1 MSLAAGNRLGPY
13 EIQSAIGAGGM
24 GEVYRARD
32 TRLDRTVAIKILPPH
47 VAGDPEFR
55 ERFEREARAVSQL
68 NHPHICTLHDVGRL
82 RADGATAGEG
92 ETVDFLVLEYLDGES
107 LADRLRK
114 GPLPVDQ
121 AIAYATQ
128 IAAALDA
135 AHRRGILHRDLKP
148 GNVMVTASGVKLL
161 DFGLAKTTPASAG
174 AGSGRGTSFSA
185 PVTMTTPLTSQGT
198 ILGTFQYMAPE
209 VIEGEAADARA
220 DIWAFGC
227 VLHEMLTGVRP
238 FAGKTQASLI
248 GAILKDEPPSVSA
261 AQPLVP
267 PALDRIVRTCLAKD
281 PNQRVQSAHDLLLNL
296 QWIAEGGS
304 AAGVPAP
311 VLARRRSRERTIWL
325 AAAIAAALFGALAAW
340 LLKPA
345 PPRTNLVRRFVHTL
359 PADQSFTRT
368 GRHAVAIAPDGS
380 FFIYVANSQLYL
392 RRMNELEAQP
402 IKGTQEDPVEPV
414 ISPDGQWVAYCVPPV
429 QGAAAPTTGQPSAAL
444 KKIPVT
450 GGAPIILATVG
461 FPFGAAWQG
470 DTIVVGQGPGGV
482 VTVPHG
488 GGTPTNIVTLRSAD
502 EVASMPQL
510 VDAGRTLV
518 FTLANRGLSSWN
530 EADVVAQS
538 LPTGERTVIVTGAH
552 DAHVLP
558 GGILT
563 YVRAGTL
570 FAGRFDPARPGRVAD
585 AAPLVTGITAAT
597 AVGSAGP
604 GQYAISTDGH
614 LTYLA
619 DPGQAQGAKRSLV
632 WVNRD
637 GREEPIVAERRG
649 YVSARVASDGARIA
663 LDEGQGLTRSIWI
676 WDVQHDILQRLT
688 SELDQSEKRAPV
700 WLPGSRSLIYSATGN
715 GRSVVIRVAA
725 DGTGTPEELV
735 EDKQALLVPKSMSRD
750 GQQLLYTRWTATTSA
765 DIASVPISGDRT
777 PRPLIATPAIEDNPT
792 VSPDGRWLSYESQ
805 ESGRTEIYVRTFP
818 DVNGARWQISANGGR
833 HPVWSRDG
841 RELFFETAEG
851 RLAAIRVDPGETFRY
866 AKPTLLFDVKPYFV
880 NFPTTPY
887 DVAPD
892 GRFVFIKDAPTQNA
906 PQTIVFVGHWLD
918 EVRARV
924 MKR

>member
-1 MSLAAGNRLGPY
+1 MSLAAGTRLGPY
-13 EIQSAIGAGGM
+13 EIVSPIGAGGM

-32 TRLDRTVAIKILPPH
+32 TRLDRTVAIKILPTH
-47 VAGDPEFR
+47 VSSDPEFR

-68 NHPHICTLHDVGRL
+68 NHPHICTLHDVGR
-82 RADGATAGEG
+82 AGE
-92 ETVDFLVLEYLDGES
+92 TDFLVLEYIDGES

-114 GPLPVDQ
+114 GPLSVDQ
-121 AIAYATQ
+121 AIRYATQ

-148 GNVMVTASGVKLL
+148 GNVMITSAGVKLL
-161 DFGLAKTTPASAG
+161 DFGLAKVTAAAGIGPASH
-174 AGSGRGTSFSA
+174 GTSLSA
-185 PVTMTTPLTSQGT
+185 PVTVTTPLTSQGT

-209 VIEGEAADARA
+209 VIEGDAADARA

-227 VLHEMLTGVRP
+227 VLHEMLTGARP
-238 FAGKTQASLI
+238 FAGKTQASLL
-248 GAILKDEPPSVSA
+248 GAILKDEPPSVAA

-267 PALDRIVRTCLAKD
+267 PALDRIIRTCLEKD

-311 VLARRRSRERTIWL
+311 VLARRRSRERSIWL
-325 AAAIAAALFGALAAW
+325 AAIIATALLGLLAGW
-340 LLKPA
+340 LVKPI
-345 PPRTNLVRRFVHTL
+345 PTQTFPTRRFLHTL
-359 PADQSFTRT
+359 PAGQSFTRT

-380 FFIYVANSQLYL
+380 FFIYVANNQLYL

-414 ISPDGQWVAYCVPPV
+414 ISPDGQWVAYCVLPV
-429 QGAAAPTTGQPSAAL
+429 QVGAASAAGQPSAAL

-450 GGAPIILATVG
+450 GGAPIVLATVG
-461 FPFGAAWQG
+461 FPFGASWQG
-470 DTIVVGQGPGGV
+470 DTIVLGQGPAGV
-482 VTVPHG
+482 VTVPQG
-488 GGTPTNIVTLRSAD
+488 GGTPTNVVTLKSAD
-502 EVASMPQL
+502 EVASMPQIL
-510 VDAGRTLV
+510 DESGTLV
-518 FTLANRGLSSWN
+518 FTLTSRGLSTWN
-530 EADVVAQS
+530 DADIVAQS
-538 LPTGERTVIVTGAH
+538 LHSGERTVIVKGAH
-552 DAHVLP
+552 DARVLP
-558 GGILT
+558 GGLLT

-570 FAGRFDPARPGRVAD
+570 FAGRFDPARPARVAD

-597 AVGSAGP
+597 NVGSAGP

-632 WVNRD
+632 WIDRD
-637 GREEPIVAERRG
+637 GREEPIAAERRS
-649 YVSARVASDGARIA
+649 YVSARVSPDGARIA

-725 DGTGTPEELV
+725 DGTGTPEELI
-735 EDKQALLVPKSMSRD
+735 EDKEGLLVPKSMSRD
-750 GQQLLYTRWTATTSA
+750 GQQLLYTRWTSTTSA
-765 DIASVPISGDRT
+765 DITSVPISGDRT
-777 PRPLIATPAIEDNPT
+777 PRPLIATPAIEDNPV
-792 VSPDGRWLSYESQ
+792 VSPDGRWLTYQSE
-805 ESGRTEIYVRTFP
+805 ESGRHEVYVRTYP
-818 DVNGARWQISANGGR
+818 DVNAGRWQISANGGT
-833 HPVWSRDG
+833 HPVWSRNG
-841 RELFFETAEG
+841 RELFFETPEG
-851 RLAAIRVDPGETFRY
+851 RLAAIKVDSGETFEY
-866 AKPTLLFDVKPYFV
+866 GKPTLLFDVKPYFIA
-880 NFPTTPY
+880 FPTTTY

-892 GRFVFIKDAPTQNA
+892 GRFVFIKDAPVQAAT
-906 PQTIVFVGHWLD
+906 PTIVFVEHWLD
-918 EVRARV
+918 EARARL
-924 MKR
+924 MKQ